1 MGLIVGVLAGLIG
14 VGAAVFAVIYAL
26 GIVEYLGG
34 KKKSLTTAP
43 VSVEELKKRLINMNS
58 PDTPYGIQSTG
69 ENTLVIEWNIADAKW
84 WGILA

>member
-34 KKKSLTTAP
+34 KKKSSIAP
-43 VSVEELKKRLINMNS
+43 ITVEELKNVSS
-58 PDTPYGIQSTG
+58 P
-69 ENTLVIEWNIADAKW
+69 
-84 WGILA
+84 